1 MVFSKLRLFWLLPD
15 EIFFNMIVF
24 RYGIFSSFLDR
35 IENQCG
41 GLDHFTRSYETFGM
55 VVQPDNSVRCR
66 EWAPG
71 ADGLFLIG
79 DFSMKHFFS
88 FSCHCRLKCIKTTGT
103 VIHMPTKKENTV
115 NGN

>member
-1 MVFSKLRLFWLLPD
+1 MLQLFMHLY
-15 EIFFNMIVF
+15 

-35 IENQCG
+35 IENHCG
-41 GLDHFTRSYETFGM
+41 GLDHFTRSYEAFGM

-79 DFSMKHFFS
+79 DFSMILVFEANIVS
-88 FSCHCRLKCIKTTGT
+88 IS
-103 VIHMPTKKENTV
+103 V
-115 NGN
+115 